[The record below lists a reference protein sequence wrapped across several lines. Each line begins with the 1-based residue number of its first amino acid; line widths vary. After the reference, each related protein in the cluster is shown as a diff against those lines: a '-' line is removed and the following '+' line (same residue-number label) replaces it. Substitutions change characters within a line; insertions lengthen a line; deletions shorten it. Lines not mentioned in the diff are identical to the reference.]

1 MTKRQESM
9 VSSAPARKGGQ
20 SAASGRAGGGASR
33 VGKGAV
39 KAESSKATTTKAA
52 VNTAKRRPAPAK
64 TARPV
69 ASVTPRQRP
78 SWLAWRLAPALR
90 RDIAAVA
97 LVVLAT
103 LTAWGLLGEHAG
115 LLGLWI
121 ELLRRGFGWAAL
133 LVPVALI
140 ALVVE
145 LFRTPSAEAGL
156 PVFGPRVRHILGSTI
171 LFLAFLGLL
180 HLPAPDFA
188 NPRPDPGLTWWE
200 AGQGGGFLG
209 YLIAIPLVTALRPIG
224 AAIVLLGLAIV
235 AAVIVFNIDLRS
247 LGHVLT
253 RSGRTV
259 AASLSPSGLRSASGA
274 PPPLDDDDDDP
285 TPERIELPRVQ
296 ATKAALVEV
305 PPLEEAVPVEPE
317 LPPIINMPTP
327 AGRRGTTPTVETIER
342 PVKPRPALDQPV
354 EPLVVGSGQLP
365 LPAEPL
371 PIHAQAPELHYPMP
385 LVSDLPIYDSVMPN
399 QEELGRK
406 ARRIEET
413 LAAFRVEAKVREI
426 NPGAAVTQFALE
438 PGAGVK
444 VRSIKILENDLAL
457 ALAASTIA
465 IETPI
470 PGQSRVGIVIPN
482 KHIAI
487 VGLRETMESPEFL
500 ASKAKLP
507 LALGRD
513 VNGRYIIA
521 DLAKMP
527 HLLIAGST
535 GSGKSVCINS
545 IISTFLLSRS
555 PDQVKMVMVDPKM
568 VELVGYN
575 GVPHLKS
582 PVVIEMDKVVGTLR
596 KALSE
601 MERRYQLF
609 SQLSVRNIDGYNAKR
624 EIDPQMENLPY
635 LVVIIDELADLMMT
649 VPDEVE
655 SVIVRLAQMA
665 RATGI
670 HLIIATQRPSVD
682 VLTGLIKANF
692 PARIAFMV
700 TSQIDSRVILDGPG
714 ADRLLGKGD
723 MLFQDPQA
731 AKPVRVQGTF
741 VHDRDIE
748 KMVSHWRQVVP
759 LPQYEPDWTNVPA
772 YRPGDD
778 DEDQEDP
785 MMAKALK
792 IVEEHGTISTSM
804 LQRKLKIGYNKAA
817 RLVEQMEDE
826 GIIGPSEGVRGRT
839 VLGSRAKNP
848 GDPYD
853 DGAPPPWDEE

>member
-1 MTKRQESM
+1 M
-9 VSSAPARKGGQ
+9 SSAPARKGGQ
-20 SAASGRAGGGASR
+20 SATGRAAEASR
-33 VGKGAV
+33 AGKGAV
-39 KAESSKATTTKAA
+39 KVESAKAATSKGAGETTKRRATSTKAA
-52 VNTAKRRPAPAK
+52 RP
-64 TARPV
+64 TRGGVSRPR
-69 ASVTPRQRP
+69 S
-78 SWLAWRLAPALR
+78 SWLAWRLAPTMR

-97 LVVLAT
+97 LVVLAL
-103 LTAWGLLGEHAG
+103 LTAWGLLGERAG

-121 ELLRRGFGWAAL
+121 DLLHRGFGWAAL
-133 LVPVALI
+133 LLPVALI

-145 LFRTPSAEAGL
+145 LFRAQPTEGE
-156 PVFGPRVRHILGSTI
+156 GPAIGTRARHIGGSTV
-171 LFLAFLGLL
+171 LFLAILGLL
-180 HLPAPDFA
+180 HLPAPDFT
-188 NPRPDPGLTWWE
+188 NPTPAEGLTWWE
-200 AGQGGGFLG
+200 MGQGGGFLG

-235 AAVIVFNIDLRS
+235 AAVVVFNTDLRS
-247 LGHVLT
+247 LGRVF
-253 RSGRTV
+253 GRTGRTI
-259 AASLSPSGLRSASGA
+259 AASLSPRGFRSAPQSAA
-274 PPPLDDDDDDP
+274 PSSDDDEP
-285 TPERIELPRVQ
+285 TPERIELPRMKGGKTPDRE
-296 ATKAALVEV
+296 A
-305 PPLEEAVPVEPE
+305 PPAPEPP
-317 LPPIINMPTP
+317 LPPIINMPTSAGQRAATP
-327 AGRRGTTPTVETIER
+327 AVETIER
-342 PVKPRPALDQPV
+342 PVKPRPALDGPV
-354 EPLVVGSGQLP
+354 LPLVVGAGQLP
-365 LPAEPL
+365 LPAEQVVRKVQSPAPQYPL
-371 PIHAQAPELHYPMP
+371 P
-385 LVSDLPIYDSVMPN
+385 LVSDLPLYDSVMPN
-399 QEELGRK
+399 ETELALK

-413 LAAFRVEAKVREI
+413 LAAFRVDAKVREV

-444 VRSIKILENDLAL
+444 VRSIKVLENDLAL

-487 VGLRETMESPEFL
+487 VGLRETMESPDFVN
-500 ASKAKLP
+500 SKAKLP
-507 LALGRD
+507 IALGRD
-513 VNGRYIIA
+513 VNGRYIVA

-555 PDQVKMVMVDPKM
+555 PEQVKMVMVDPKM

-609 SQLSVRNIDGYNAKR
+609 SQLSIRNIDGYNAKR

-759 LPQYEPDWTNVPA
+759 LPQYEPDWTNVPV
-772 YRPGDD
+772 YRPGED
-778 DEDQEDP
+778 DEDEEDP
-785 MMAKALK
+785 MMGKALK

-817 RLVEQMEDE
+817 RLVEQMEEE

-848 GDPYD
+848 ADPYD

>member
-1 MTKRQESM
+1 M
-9 VSSAPARKGGQ
+9 SSAPARKGGQ
-20 SAASGRAGGGASR
+20 SATGRAGGGGSR
-33 VGKGAV
+33 AGKGAV
-39 KAESSKATTTKAA
+39 KA
-52 VNTAKRRPAPAK
+52 APAK
-64 TARPV
+64 AAPRVASGTKRRAAAPKTPARQTAGAVARP
-69 ASVTPRQRP
+69 RP
-78 SWLAWRLAPALR
+78 AWLAVRLAPTLR
-90 RDIAAVA
+90 RDIVAVA
-97 LVVLAT
+97 LVVIAM
-103 LTAWGLLGEHAG
+103 LTAWGLLGEHTG
-115 LLGLWI
+115 LLGLWS
-121 ELLRRGFGWAAL
+121 EFLHRGFGWAAL
-133 LVPVALI
+133 LVPIALI

-145 LFRTPSAEAGL
+145 LFRAQPAESQAAL
-156 PVFGPRVRHILGSTI
+156 GPRSRHIIGSTV
-171 LFLAFLGLL
+171 LFLAILGLL
-180 HLPAPDFA
+180 HLPAPDFT
-188 NPRPDPGLTWWE
+188 NPTPVDGLTWWE
-200 AGQGGGFLG
+200 SGQGGGFLG

-224 AAIVLLGLAIV
+224 AGIVLLGLAIV
-235 AAVIVFNIDLRS
+235 AAVVVFNTDLRS
-247 LGHVLT
+247 LGQVL
-253 RSGRTV
+253 GRTGRTI
-259 AASLSPSGLRSASGA
+259 AASLSPRGFA
-274 PPPLDDDDDDP
+274 PTRHDDAPDLLDDDGV
-285 TPERIELPRVQ
+285 TPERIALPRAV
-296 ATKAALVEV
+296 ATLA
-305 PPLEEAVPVEPE
+305 PPAPEPPVEPE
-317 LPPIINMPTP
+317 PDLPPIINMPTP
-327 AGRRGTTPTVETIER
+327 AGRRPATPTVETIAR
-342 PVKPRPALDQPV
+342 PAKPRPALDVPV
-354 EPLVVGSGQLP
+354 VPLVVGTGQLP
-365 LPAEPL
+365 LPAEPV
-371 PIHAQAPELHYPMP
+371 AMKVQAPEPQYPLP
-385 LVSDLPIYDSVMPN
+385 PVADLPLYDSVMPN
-399 QEELGRK
+399 QDELGLK
-406 ARRIEET
+406 AKRIEET

-482 KHIAI
+482 KNIAT

-500 ASKAKLP
+500 NSKAKLP
-507 LALGRD
+507 IALGRD
-513 VNGRYIIA
+513 VNGRYIVA

-545 IISTFLLSRS
+545 IISTFLLTRS
-555 PDQVKMVMVDPKM
+555 PEQVKMVMVDPKM

-759 LPQYEPDWTNVPA
+759 LPQYEPDWTNVPV
-772 YRPGDD
+772 YRPGED
-778 DEDQEDP
+778 DEDGEDP

-817 RLVEQMEDE
+817 RLVEQMEEE

-839 VLGSRAKNP
+839 VLGTRAKNP
-848 GDPYD
+848 ADPYD

>member
-1 MTKRQESM
+1 
-9 VSSAPARKGGQ
+9 
-20 SAASGRAGGGASR
+20 
-33 VGKGAV
+33 
-39 KAESSKATTTKAA
+39 
-52 VNTAKRRPAPAK
+52 
-64 TARPV
+64 
-69 ASVTPRQRP
+69 
-78 SWLAWRLAPALR
+78 
-90 RDIAAVA
+90 
-97 LVVLAT
+97 
-103 LTAWGLLGEHAG
+103 
-115 LLGLWI
+115 
-121 ELLRRGFGWAAL
+121 
-133 LVPVALI
+133 
-140 ALVVE
+140 
-145 LFRTPSAEAGL
+145 
-156 PVFGPRVRHILGSTI
+156 
-171 LFLAFLGLL
+171 
-180 HLPAPDFA
+180 
-188 NPRPDPGLTWWE
+188 
-200 AGQGGGFLG
+200 
-209 YLIAIPLVTALRPIG
+209 
-224 AAIVLLGLAIV
+224 
-235 AAVIVFNIDLRS
+235 
-247 LGHVLT
+247 
-253 RSGRTV
+253 
-259 AASLSPSGLRSASGA
+259 
-274 PPPLDDDDDDP
+274 
-285 TPERIELPRVQ
+285 
-296 ATKAALVEV
+296 
-305 PPLEEAVPVEPE
+305 
-317 LPPIINMPTP
+317 MPTP
-327 AGRRGTTPTVETIER
+327 AGSRPTTPIVETIAR
-342 PVKPRPALDQPV
+342 PAKPRPALDLPV
-354 EPLVVGSGQLP
+354 SPLVVGTGQLS
-365 LPAEPL
+365 LPAEPVVMK
-371 PIHAQAPELHYPMP
+371 AQAPEPQYPLP
-385 LVSDLPIYDSVMPN
+385 LVADLPLYDSVMPN
-399 QEELGRK
+399 QEELGLK
-406 ARRIEET
+406 AKRIEET
-413 LAAFRVEAKVREI
+413 LSAFRVDAKVREI

-444 VRSIKILENDLAL
+444 VRSIKVLENDLAL

-482 KHIAI
+482 KNIAT
-487 VGLRETMESPEFL
+487 VGLRETMESPDFL
-500 ASKAKLP
+500 NSKAKLP
-507 LALGRD
+507 IALGRD
-513 VNGRYIIA
+513 VNGRYIVA

-545 IISTFLLSRS
+545 IISTFLLTRS
-555 PDQVKMVMVDPKM
+555 PEQVKMVMVDPKM

-759 LPQYEPDWTNVPA
+759 LPQYEPDWTNVPV

-778 DEDQEDP
+778 DEDEEDP

-817 RLVEQMEDE
+817 RLVEQMEEE

-848 GDPYD
+848 ADPLD